1 MIRICWR
8 AAQASSLTLISWK
21 ANVRICVVLLA
32 VGCVCTRGVCQ
43 SQSETTGSFRI
54 NARRIETPSPARL
67 TFHSEAVGQEAVSQ
81 EARPDRMQLTLRQ
94 AISMALQNNLD
105 IRLEQIDQSVADFSI
120 TRTKGGA
127 IPRSINYNI
136 SETPAGVLLAPLPL
150 LDSTASTLS
159 PNGIEPSG
167 IAIPSSYNAGHVL
180 QAEHSLSIA
189 TAPFSTGAPVPAFD
203 LNLLGQYAWIRRDPS
218 TEIGTSSSSTAADTT
233 ITNNTLANTIAVKG
247 FSTGATVQLG
257 VNDFV
262 QSFYSGRSSAVPF
275 THPNA
280 YAFIAQP
287 LLRGAGR
294 KNNTRYIEIAKTNKK
309 ISEDILEQQM
319 ISTVSGVESLYWDLV
334 SLQNSVK
341 VQQKALDAANQL
353 LSDNRQQ
360 SNVGRM
366 PPVEVARA
374 QALVAASQLA
384 LTQANSLREQQE
396 NVLRSVI
403 DPQSLS
409 TPNAKL
415 ADIVAMDELSS
426 PPDNPLAPITE
437 LIQHALDQRPD
448 IRQSKLQVSNG
459 ERAAAGSANARLPEI
474 DLYGSYQSRGVI
486 SPGLVP
492 VGGDLTSGAPTVDTI
507 PTGGIRASQT
517 SEAGIQFSVPVQNK
531 VAEADLGADRA
542 QLRQER
548 LRLMQMEAQAAAEV
562 RNAVIA
568 LNAAKQAA
576 QATASARNLQ
586 EQLLSAEGEKFRA
599 GFSTTFAVIEQQS
612 YLTQAETTEIAA
624 QLAFKKAT
632 VQLYRALGDTLQ
644 RNGIDI
650 DSDVTKTKLP

>member
-1 MIRICWR
+1 MIRMCWS
-8 AAQASSLTLISWK
+8 ALQTSSLALISWK
-21 ANVRICVVLLA
+21 SNLRICVVLLV

-54 NARRIETPSPARL
+54 NAGRIETSPPAQL
-67 TFHSEAVGQEAVSQ
+67 AFHLEAAGQQAS
-81 EARPDRMQLTLRQ
+81 PDLMHLTLRQ
-94 AISMALQNNLD
+94 AIRMALENNLD
-105 IRLEQIDQSVADFSI
+105 IRLEQVDQSVADFSV

-136 SETPAGVLLAPLPL
+136 AETPAGELVAPLPL

-167 IAIPSSYNAGHVL
+167 ITIPSSYNAGHVL
-180 QAEHSLSIA
+180 EAQHSLSIA
-189 TAPFSTGAPVPAFD
+189 TAPFSAGASVPAFD
-203 LNLLGQYAWIRRDPS
+203 LNLLGQYGWIRRDPS
-218 TEIGTSSSSTAADTT
+218 NAIGTSASATPGDTT
-233 ITNNTLANTIAVKG
+233 ITNNTLANTVAVKG
-247 FSTGATVQLG
+247 FSTGATIQLG
-257 VNDFV
+257 INDFV
-262 QSFYSGRSSAVPF
+262 QSFYSGRSSVVPF

-280 YAFIAQP
+280 YALIAQP
-287 LLRGAGR
+287 LLRGAGH
-294 KNNTRYIEIAKTNKK
+294 KNNTRYIEMAKTNKK
-309 ISEDILEQQM
+309 ISANILEQQI

-360 SNVGRM
+360 SDVGRM

-374 QALVAASQLA
+374 EALVAASQLA

-409 TPNAKL
+409 TPNSNL
-415 ADIVAMDELSS
+415 VDIVAMDELSS
-426 PPDNPLAPITE
+426 PPDTPLAPMAE
-437 LIQHALDQRPD
+437 LIQEALEQRPD

-459 ERAAAGSANARLPEI
+459 ERAVAGSANARLPEI
-474 DLYGSYQSRGVI
+474 DLYGSFQSRGVI
-486 SPGLVP
+486 SPSLVA
-492 VGGDLTSGAPTVDTI
+492 VGGDLTTGAPMFDTI
-507 PTGGIRASQT
+507 PTGGLRASQI
-517 SEAGIQFSVPVQNK
+517 SEAGIQFNVPVQNK

-542 QLRQER
+542 QLQQER

-562 RNAVIA
+562 RNAVIS

-576 QATASARNLQ
+576 QAAAAARNLQ
-586 EQLLSAEGEKFRA
+586 EQLLSAEAEKFRA

-612 YLTQAETTEIAA
+612 YLTQAETTEIVA
-624 QLAFKKAT
+624 QLALKKAT

-644 RNGIDI
+644 RHGIDL
-650 DSDVTKTKLP
+650 DPDVTKTKLPQL

>member
-8 AAQASSLTLISWK
+8 AAQASSLTL
-21 ANVRICVVLLA
+21 VRICVVLLA

-54 NARRIETPSPARL
+54 SASRIETSSPARL
-67 TFHSEAVGQEAVSQ
+67 TFHSEAVGQEAS
-81 EARPDRMQLTLRQ
+81 PDRMQLTLRQ

-127 IPRSINYNI
+127 IPRSVNYNI
-136 SETPAGVLLAPLPL
+136 AETPAGVLLAPLPL

-189 TAPFSTGAPVPAFD
+189 TAPFSPGAPVPAFD
-203 LNLLGQYAWIRRDPS
+203 LDLLGQYAWIRRDPS
-218 TEIGTSSSSTAADTT
+218 TEIGASSSSTAADTT

-409 TPNAKL
+409 TPNARL
-415 ADIVAMDELSS
+415 ADIVAMDELPS
-426 PPDNPLAPITE
+426 PPDAPLAPITE
-437 LIQHALDQRPD
+437 LIQHALEQRPD
-448 IRQSKLQVSNG
+448 IRQSKQQVSNG
-459 ERAAAGSANARLPEI
+459 ERAVAGSANARLPQI

-486 SPGLVP
+486 SPSLVP
-492 VGGDLTSGAPTVDTI
+492 VGGDLTTGTPVVDTI
-507 PTGGIRASQT
+507 PTGGIRSSQI
-517 SEAGIQFSVPVQNK
+517 SEAGIQFNVPVQNK

-542 QLRQER
+542 QLQQER

-586 EQLLSAEGEKFRA
+586 EQLLSAEAEKFRA

-624 QLAFKKAT
+624 QLAYKKAT
-632 VQLYRALGDTLQ
+632 VQLNRALGDTLQ
-644 RNGIDI
+644 RHGIDL
-650 DSDVTKTKLP
+650 DPDVTKTKHP

>member
-1 MIRICWR
+1 MCWR
-8 AAQASSLTLISWK
+8 AEQRSSLALISWK
-21 ANVRICVVLLA
+21 SNVRICVVLLA
-32 VGCVCTRGVCQ
+32 LGCVCTRGVCQ
-43 SQSETTGSFRI
+43 SPSETAGSFRI
-54 NARRIETPSPARL
+54 NASRIETFSTDRL
-67 TFHSEAVGQEAVSQ
+67 VFHSEATGQEAST
-81 EARPDRMQLTLRQ
+81 DGMQLTLRQ

-136 SETPAGVLLAPLPL
+136 AETPAGVLLAPLPL

-167 IAIPSSYNAGHVL
+167 ISIPSSYNAGHVL
-180 QAEHSLSIA
+180 PAQHSLSIA
-189 TAPFSTGAPVPAFD
+189 TAPFSLGAPVPAFD
-203 LNLLGQYAWIRRDPS
+203 LDLLGQYAWIRRDPS

-247 FSTGATVQLG
+247 FSTGATIQLG

-280 YAFIAQP
+280 YALIAQP

-294 KNNTRYIEIAKTNKK
+294 KNNMRYIEMAKTNKK
-309 ISEDILEQQM
+309 ISADILEQQM

-384 LTQANSLREQQE
+384 LTQANSLREQQQ

-409 TPNAKL
+409 APNAKL
-415 ADIVAMDELSS
+415 ADIVATDELLS
-426 PPDNPLAPITE
+426 PPDAPLAPVAE
-437 LIQHALDQRPD
+437 LIQHALEQRPD
-448 IRQSKLQVSNG
+448 IRQSKQQVSNG
-459 ERAAAGSANARLPEI
+459 ERAVAGSANARLPQI

-486 SPGLVP
+486 SPSLVP
-492 VGGDLTSGAPTVDTI
+492 VGGDLTTGTPVVDTI
-507 PTGGIRASQT
+507 PTGGIRSSQI
-517 SEAGIQFSVPVQNK
+517 SEAGIQFNVPVQNK

-542 QLRQER
+542 QLQQER

-576 QATASARNLQ
+576 QATAAARNLQ
-586 EQLLSAEGEKFRA
+586 EQLLSAESEKFRA

-624 QLAFKKAT
+624 QLAYKKAT
-632 VQLYRALGDTLQ
+632 VQLNRALGDTLQ
-644 RNGIDI
+644 RHGIDL
-650 DSDVTKTKLP
+650 DPDVTKTKHPQF

>member
-1 MIRICWR
+1 MIRICWS
-8 AAQASSLTLISWK
+8 AAQKSSFALISWK
-21 ANVRICVVLLA
+21 SYARICVVLVA

-54 NARRIETPSPARL
+54 NAGRIETSSTDRL
-67 TFHSEAVGQEAVSQ
+67 TFHSEAAGQEAS
-81 EARPDRMQLTLRQ
+81 PDGMQLTLRQ

-136 SETPAGVLLAPLPL
+136 AETPAGVLLAPLPL

-167 IAIPSSYNAGHVL
+167 IPIPSSYNSGHVL
-180 QAEHSLSIA
+180 QAQHSLSIA
-189 TAPFSTGAPVPAFD
+189 SGPFSLGAAVPAFD
-203 LNLLGQYAWIRRDPS
+203 LDLLGQYAWIRRDPS
-218 TEIGTSSSSTAADTT
+218 TEIVTSSSSTAADTT
-233 ITNNTLANTIAVKG
+233 ITNNTLANTVAVKG

-280 YAFIAQP
+280 YALIAQP

-294 KNNTRYIEIAKTNKK
+294 KNNMRYIEMAKTNKK
-309 ISEDILEQQM
+309 ISAEILEQQM
-319 ISTVSGVESLYWDLV
+319 ISTISGVESLYWDLV

-353 LSDNRQQ
+353 LGDNRQQ

-384 LTQANSLREQQE
+384 LTQANSPREQQE

-409 TPNAKL
+409 TPNTNL
-415 ADIVAMDELSS
+415 VEIVAMDELSS
-426 PPDNPLAPITE
+426 PPDMPLAPIAE

-459 ERAAAGSANARLPEI
+459 ERAVAGSANARLPQI

-486 SPGLVP
+486 SPSLVQ
-492 VGGDLTSGAPTVDTI
+492 VGGDLTTGAPVVDTI
-507 PTGGIRASQT
+507 PTGGLRSSQI
-517 SEAGIQFSVPVQNK
+517 SEAGIQFNVPVQNK

-542 QLRQER
+542 QLQQER
-548 LRLMQMEAQAAAEV
+548 LRLVQMEAQAAAEV

-576 QATASARNLQ
+576 QATAAARTLQ
-586 EQLLSAEGEKFRA
+586 EQLLSVEAEKFRA
-599 GFSTTFAVIEQQS
+599 GYSTTFAVIEQQS

-624 QLAFKKAT
+624 QLAWKKAT
-632 VQLYRALGDTLQ
+632 VQLYRALGDTLP
-644 RNGIDI
+644 RHGIDP
-650 DSDVTKTKLP
+650 DLDVTKTKHPQF